1 MIVDLNMNYM
11 SDFSCNFYLVSL
23 AIIAISSSVYMFYSQ
38 YKIKLLKNKL
48 KTSDTLLISET
59 NHRESIEKQLDII
72 TDMHKIKKQKLNVIA
87 LENAKLKLELNE
99 NQKILTEL
107 KLKYR
112 NAVQRDPDTG
122 RYLKS

>member
-11 SDFSCNFYLVSL
+11 SDFSCNFYLASL
-23 AIIAISSSVYMFYSQ
+23 AIIAIASSVYMFFSE

-48 KTSDTLLISET
+48 KTSDSLLTGET

-72 TDMHKIKKQKLNVIA
+72 TDKHKIMKQRLISENMILTSKLNRS
-87 LENAKLKLELNE
+87 
-99 NQKILTEL
+99 QKSLQEL